1 MLSTSQHQ
9 AVLAKVDDSDF
20 DDDEFAALAWLA
32 TLRLRSD
39 NNELIDER
47 WLGNWWSQRAEIELT
62 HLHPS
67 RVDLTLTAK
76 HLGRDYCQLHQLLL
90 VGLTPERATLVFAQ
104 PPAAEQ
110 LQLLSS
116 LFARELQIK
125 AIYAYQWR
133 SYFRSSFSIQRS
145 FKALGGSV
153 YSSQKRELAL
163 PKSQQSDSDQVITLV
178 DWLFEYVASRLISDV
193 HIEARARSC
202 LVRVRVDGQLQD
214 LITIPTELAGRI
226 GNRLK
231 VLAGME
237 LVHKRVPQDGR
248 FTLHSSNGELLQVR
262 MAAVSSN
269 YGEKIALR
277 FFHEKLLF
285 EQIEQ
290 LGMSQGKLAGWQDL
304 LKSNSGLILIT
315 GPTGSGKTTTLYAS
329 LLELANRGLNV
340 ATIEDPIELAI
351 DSFTQIQVNSQF
363 NYDAAIKSLLRQDP
377 DVIMVGE
384 ARDSHTAQA
393 AVQAAQ
399 TGHLVFV
406 TVHSSDCIGAVV
418 RLLDLGVPWYL
429 LQESL
434 LGVLAQRLLPLLCQN
449 CQQPYQ
455 SDELASWQQRLQ
467 LASTI
472 ELHRSLGCESCRMQG
487 IAGRKAIFEL
497 LNFGASLQQLSD
509 FRPQSLASYSC
520 GDSLRAAGLQLALS
534 ASVSPEA
541 ILSLTPE
548 QRSYWR

>member
-1 MLSTSQHQ
+1 MLSASQHQ

-20 DDDEFAALAWLA
+20 DDDDFAALAWLA
-32 TLRLRSD
+32 TLRLRTD

-47 WLGNWWSQRAEIELT
+47 WLGNWWSQRAQIELT

-163 PKSQQSDSDQVITLV
+163 SKSQQSDSDQVITLV

-290 LGMSQGKLAGWQDL
+290 LGMSQGQLAGWQDL

-467 LASTI
+467 LGPTI

-509 FRPQSLASYSC
+509 FLPQSLASYSC
-520 GDSLRAAGLQLALS
+520 GASLRAAGLQLALS

>member
-1 MLSTSQHQ
+1 MLSASQHQ

-20 DDDEFAALAWLA
+20 DDDDFAALAWLA
-32 TLRLRSD
+32 TLRLRTD

-47 WLGNWWSQRAEIELT
+47 WLGNWWSQRAQIELT

-163 PKSQQSDSDQVITLV
+163 SKSQQSDSDQVITLV

-290 LGMSQGKLAGWQDL
+290 LGMSQGQLAGWQDL

-455 SDELASWQQRLQ
+455 SNELASWQQRLQ
-467 LASTI
+467 LGPTI

-497 LNFGASLQQLSD
+497 LNFGANLQQLSD

-520 GDSLRAAGLQLALS
+520 GASLRAAGLQLALR

-548 QRSYWR
+548 QRSYWC

>member
-1 MLSTSQHQ
+1 MRT
-9 AVLAKVDDSDF
+9 
-20 DDDEFAALAWLA
+20 
-32 TLRLRSD
+32 D

-163 PKSQQSDSDQVITLV
+163 SKSQQSDSDQVITLV

-290 LGMSQGKLAGWQDL
+290 LGMSQGQLAGWQDL

-467 LASTI
+467 LKPTI
-472 ELHRSLGCESCRMQG
+472 KLHRSLGCESCRMQG

-548 QRSYWR
+548 QRSYWRRENSD